1 MVGKN
6 ATNEPP
12 ASWWL
17 IFHRH
22 LFYLQWTETKSYKLA
37 SCKELKCSQICAKFG
52 VSVVSAKATFY
63 RLLACLIC
71 NWTTVEILFLVSA
84 CSFTIILLKQS
95 WSQTEFSWRSI
106 RNCFHVFPAFGQRRL
121 VVLKSES
128 VFNFTETKG
137 YILRCYMLLYGYMLL
152 SWGLLKISFDSQ
164 ESREASFIT
173 HATWGVGGEGGGEK
187 RIFFFENVLKKKGRM
202 VTILFTWSCLW
213 NVHILQDRL
222 LNFFTC
228 SAPYIHLLLY
238 SNFYDPVKEHLSCKM
253 SFTAICW

>member
-6 ATNEPP
+6 ATNEPL

-52 VSVVSAKATFY
+52 VSVVSAKVTFY

-71 NWTTVEILFLVSA
+71 NWTTVEILFKVSA
-84 CSFTIILLKQS
+84 CSFTLILLKQS
-95 WSQTEFSWRSI
+95 WSKTEFSWRSI
-106 RNCFHVFPAFGQRRL
+106 RNCFHVFPVFGQRRL

-152 SWGLLKISFDSQ
+152 SWGLLKILFDSQ

-173 HATWGVGGEGGGEK
+173 HATWGVGGGGGEK

>member
-6 ATNEPP
+6 ATNEPL

-52 VSVVSAKATFY
+52 VSVVSAKVTFY

-71 NWTTVEILFLVSA
+71 NWTTVEILFKVSA

-95 WSQTEFSWRSI
+95 WSKTEFSWRSI

-128 VFNFTETKG
+128 VFNFRETKG

-152 SWGLLKISFDSQ
+152 SWGLLKISFDLQ

-173 HATWGVGGEGGGEK
+173 HATWGVGGGGGSK
-187 RIFFFENVLKKKGRM
+187 GFFFLKMFWRKKDG
-202 VTILFTWSCLW
+202 W
-213 NVHILQDRL
+213 LQ
-222 LNFFTC
+222 FFLHDLAFGTFIFYKTV
-228 SAPYIHLLLY
+228 SLIFLRVLLLIFT
-238 SNFYDPVKEHLSCKM
+238 SFYTATFTISVKEHLSCKM